1 MSKFMTIMLAGAL
14 IAVTASGQRVL
25 REFSNNAGKTLK
37 DRLVKYDFE
46 SKIVTMEKNG
56 RIPLD
61 TFSKADQA
69 FILRWNQV
77 EGFKSTMRFKM
88 AVEKKNWARMKHE
101 QNVTPY
107 FMDAIQI
114 PGKQTPNHYV
124 LMIEE
129 YEEYNAVY
137 LEAEGFQLTLRNQNF
152 FPIENL
158 VVESKVFYEQENYV
172 IADSLF
178 VSDESTYM
186 DTVTTNKVKFLSETV
201 PIIVPREEVTVDSEA
216 AIIVDHQVSRN
227 SLVSVTEEEGDGDEE
242 SDDGSGE
249 EEEVGETIEGFGD
262 WDDHARRR
270 KGKIDGVWFRVGI
283 KDMDGNMVWREV
295 VSPSSISKSFS
306 WDETPGS

>member
-1 MSKFMTIMLAGAL
+1 MSTFTTTLLLSAVLAVSA
-14 IAVTASGQRVL
+14 AGQSVL
-25 REFSNNAGKTLK
+25 RDFSNNAGKTLK
-37 DRLVKYDFE
+37 DRIVKYDFE
-46 SKIVTMEKNG
+46 NKTVQLEKNG
-56 RIPLD
+56 RVPLN

-69 FILRWNQV
+69 YILHWNQV
-77 EGFKSTMRFKM
+77 EGFKSTMRFKID
-88 AVEKKNWARMKHE
+88 VEKKNWGRMKHE

-124 LMIEE
+124 LMIED

-137 LEAEGFQLTLRNQNF
+137 LEAEGFQITLKNQNF

-158 VVESKVFYEQENYV
+158 VVESKVFYEQENY
-172 IADSLF
+172 IIGDSLF
-178 VSDESTYM
+178 LSDESSYT

-227 SLVSVTEEEGDGDEE
+227 SLVSVTEEENEDGDGD
-242 SDDGSGE
+242 DGSE
-249 EEEVGETIEGFGD
+249 EDEAAETVDGFGQ

-283 KDMDGNMVWREV
+283 EDPEGNMVWREIA
-295 VSPSSISKSFS
+295 SPSSISKSYT
-306 WDETPGS
+306 WDATSGS